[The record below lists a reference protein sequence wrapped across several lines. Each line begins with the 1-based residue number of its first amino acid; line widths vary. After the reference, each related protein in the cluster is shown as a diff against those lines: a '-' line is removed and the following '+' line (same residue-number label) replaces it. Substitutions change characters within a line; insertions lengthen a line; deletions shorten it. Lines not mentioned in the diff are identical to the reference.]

1 MTDEKQEPT
10 LITSHHDGFGLN
22 DAIRI
27 EASDPDEHGVP
38 HRFTFM
44 REILRDEEEDESKIG
59 LYDLVGFIQFQKGPS
74 HSSGSTR
81 GVTTDAPLAMLIHI
95 LKGFQSGTFNSREG
109 ALMLTKLEEAAMWS
123 KARAEDR
130 AARGV
135 LGHNL
140 R

>member
-1 MTDEKQEPT
+1 MTEETNEPT

-22 DAIRI
+22 EAIRI
-27 EASDPDEHGVP
+27 EASDPDVNGVP

-44 REILRDEEEDESKIG
+44 REILRDEVEDESKVG
-59 LYDLVGFIQFQKGPS
+59 LYDLVGFIQFQKGPR

-81 GVTTDAPLAMLIHI
+81 GVTTDAPLAILIHI
-95 LKGFQSGTFNSREG
+95 LKGFQGGTFNSREG

-123 KARAEDR
+123 KARAKDR

-135 LGHNL
+135 LGYN
-140 R
+140 RR

>member
-1 MTDEKQEPT
+1 MTDETKEPT
-10 LITSHHDGFGLN
+10 IITSHHDGFGLN
-22 DAIRI
+22 EAIRI
-27 EASDPDEHGVP
+27 EASDEDEHGVP

-44 REILRDEEEDESKIG
+44 RRILPGEHEDESKVG
-59 LYDLVGFIQFQKGPS
+59 LFNLAGFIQFQKGPRNVP
-74 HSSGSTR
+74 GSTP

-95 LKGFQSGTFNSREG
+95 LKGFQAGTFNSREG

-135 LGHNL
+135 LGHNK